1 MIKPLTS
8 VLIHCERRRSD
19 DLEAATIRECMDWM
33 DPTNALFIAEM
44 TPHGSQKWTGNLAVT
59 NVLLEDVTI
68 LSV

>member
-19 DLEAATIRECMDWM
+19 DLEAATIRECMD
-33 DPTNALFIAEM
+33 PTNAFFIAEM
-44 TPHGSQKWTGNLAVT
+44 TPPHGSQKWTGNLAVT

-68 LSV
+68 